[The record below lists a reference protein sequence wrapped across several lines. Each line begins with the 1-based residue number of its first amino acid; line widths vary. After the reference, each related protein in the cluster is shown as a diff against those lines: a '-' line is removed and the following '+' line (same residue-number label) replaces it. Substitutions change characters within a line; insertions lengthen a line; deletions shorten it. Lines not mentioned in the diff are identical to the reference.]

1 MCVLHSM
8 MNAENILCAHC
19 TILFGLKTKILQWTI
34 QHCAKWSFNA
44 HKDTLGYAYVSESKT
59 TEAKE
64 ADSQVAVIIG

>member
-1 MCVLHSM
+1 MQKTFYVHIVQYYL
-8 MNAENILCAHC
+8 
-19 TILFGLKTKILQWTI
+19 GLKQKYYNVDGTI

-44 HKDTLGYAYVSESKT
+44 HKDTLGYAYVSESKA